1 MGDGSLDASHSKKEG
16 YRSRRAFTTHL
27 INCSVDFQKINIV
40 YFVALNRASV
50 YPFVRLQKSIIQ
62 LKFEVLLEGH
72 TQQKQYCFIPALDLS
87 GMI

>member
-40 YFVALNRASV
+40 YFVTLNRASV
-50 YPFVRLQKSIIQ
+50 YSCVRLQKSISAIQ
-62 LKFEVLLEGH
+62 LK
-72 TQQKQYCFIPALDLS
+72 C
-87 GMI
+87 